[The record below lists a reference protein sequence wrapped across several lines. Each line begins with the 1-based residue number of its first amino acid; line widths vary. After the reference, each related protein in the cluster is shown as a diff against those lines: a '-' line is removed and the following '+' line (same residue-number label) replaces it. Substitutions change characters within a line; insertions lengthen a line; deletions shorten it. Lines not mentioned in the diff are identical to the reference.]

1 MRALALL
8 LGLAGALAVLPA
20 APLATTLAAQQP
32 VAERRLSLEDALELA
47 EGASE
52 NVGIARAAVARA
64 EGERKQARSG
74 YFPQL
79 TGSASYT
86 RTLESQFDIARD
98 AAVQVPGRCQ
108 LPFTAQP
115 GAPGRLDSL
124 EAAVECVSRFGA
136 AGGGGFENLPFGR
149 PNAYNFGLSFSQRL
163 FDGGRTAGRSRASA
177 ASLRGA
183 ELGLTA
189 AQAQLVL
196 DVTQAYYDALLADR
210 LVAIAEAALEQA
222 DTTLVQTQLARDVGN
237 TAEFDLLR
245 ARVTRDNQRPVLIRR
260 RSERD
265 IAYVRFKQLLNVPLA
280 ESVELTTQL
289 GDTAATPLPVIS
301 TLTTAPG
308 DTTPEARTPVRQAAE
323 NVEAQRALVGAA
335 RGERWPSVTV
345 SSDFAQLAYPGDAF
359 PNSDDFLTDWT
370 VGVGVS
376 VPLFTGGRV
385 SGSVGA
391 ARATLRDAE
400 LRLQQARE
408 AAQVDA
414 RNTVLSLEAAVAAFE
429 ASAGSVEQAQRAYEI
444 AELRYREGLS
454 TQTELLESRLQLQ
467 QAQANRARDARDLE
481 VARIRLALLPVLPLG
496 TTTASL
502 GATQTTTATGP
513 DSQPAGVPAVQAG
526 VTVP

>member
-1 MRALALL
+1 MRWFGVALL
-8 LGLAGALAVLPA
+8 LAGGLAGGLAGHLG
-20 APLATTLAAQQP
+20 AQQP
-32 VAERRLSLEDALELA
+32 AARPLALEDALELA

-52 NVGIARAAVARA
+52 NVGLARAAVERAR
-64 EGERKQARSG
+64 GQRKQARSG

-98 AAVQVPGRCQ
+98 AAGQIPARCQ

-115 GAPGRLDSL
+115 GALGRLDSL

-163 FDGGRTAGRSRASA
+163 FDGGRTAGQSRAAA

-183 ELGLTA
+183 EIGLTA
-189 AQAQLVL
+189 SQAQLVL

-210 LVAIAEAALEQA
+210 LVTIAGATLEQA
-222 DTTLVQTQLARDVGN
+222 DTTLAQTQLARDVGN
-237 TAEFDLLR
+237 TSEFDLLR
-245 ARVTRDNQRPVLIRR
+245 ARVTRDNQRPILIRR
-260 RSERD
+260 RAERD
-265 IAYVRFKQLLNVPLA
+265 IAYVRFKQLLNLPLA
-280 ESVELTTQL
+280 EPVELTTAL
-289 GDTAATPLPVIS
+289 GDTAAAPLEVIS

-308 DTTPEARTPVRQAAE
+308 DTTSDARAPVRQAAE
-323 NVEAQRALVGAA
+323 NVAAQRGLVGAA

-345 SSDFAQLAYPGDAF
+345 SSSFAQLAYPSDAF
-359 PNSDDFLTDWT
+359 PGSDDFLTDWT

-376 VPLFTGGRV
+376 VPLFTGGRI
-385 SGSVGA
+385 SGSVA
-391 ARATLRDAE
+391 TARANLQDAE
-400 LRLQQARE
+400 LRLRQTRE

-414 RNTVLSLEAAVAAFE
+414 RNTVLSLEAAVAAVE
-429 ASAGSVEQAQRAYEI
+429 ASGGTVEQAQRAYEI

-496 TTTASL
+496 VTTF
-502 GATQTTTATGP
+502 GNVQATT
-513 DSQPAGVPAVQAG
+513 PAGAAVFGTGAEAVQAG

>member
-1 MRALALL
+1 MR
-8 LGLAGALAVLPA
+8 GLVLIVAMTGALVVPV
-20 APLATTLAAQQP
+20 AAQQVSARP
-32 VAERRLSLEDALELA
+32 LSLEDALGLA
-47 EGASE
+47 EGSSE
-52 NVGIARAAVARA
+52 SVGIARAAVERAR
-64 EGERKQARSG
+64 GERQRVRSG

-98 AAVQVPGRCQ
+98 AAAQIPSRCL

-115 GAPGRLDSL
+115 GAAGRLDSL

-149 PNAYNFGLSFSQRL
+149 PNAYTFGLAFSQRL
-163 FDGGRTAGRSRASA
+163 FDGGRTAGQSHA
-177 ASLRGA
+177 AGALLRGA
-183 ELGLTA
+183 EIGLTA
-189 AQAQLVL
+189 AEAQLVL

-210 LVAIAEAALEQA
+210 LVAIAEATLEQA

-237 TAEFDLLR
+237 TSEFDLLR

-265 IAYVRFKQLLNVPLA
+265 IAYVRFKQLLNLPL
-280 ESVELTTQL
+280 VEAVQLTTPL
-289 GDTAATPLPVIS
+289 GDTTAAPLTRIAA
-301 TLTTAPG
+301 LTDAPG
-308 DTTPEARTPVRQAAE
+308 DTTPEARAPVRQAGA
-323 NVEAQRALVGAA
+323 NVEAQRGLVGAA
-335 RGERWPSVTV
+335 RGERWPAVTV
-345 SSDFAQLAYPGDAF
+345 SSNFAQLAYPSDAF
-359 PNSDDFLTDWT
+359 PGSDDFLTDWT

-376 VPLFTGGRV
+376 VPLFTGGRLA
-385 SGSVGA
+385 GEVGA
-391 ARATLRDAE
+391 ARANLRDAE
-400 LRLQQARE
+400 LRLRQTRE

-414 RNTVLSLEAAVAAFE
+414 RNTMLSLEAAVAAVQ
-429 ASAGSVEQAQRAYEI
+429 ASEGTVEQAARAYEI

-481 VARIRLALLPVLPLG
+481 VARIRLALLPVLPL
-496 TTTASL
+496 
-502 GATQTTTATGP
+502 
-513 DSQPAGVPAVQAG
+513 DQPAAPLGSFQTPGSTAPAVQSAVAPTVQAG

>member
-1 MRALALL
+1 MRRLALIVVMTGALAL
-8 LGLAGALAVLPA
+8 P
-20 APLATTLAAQQP
+20 LAAQQVSARP
-32 VAERRLSLEDALELA
+32 LSLESALELA
-47 EGASE
+47 EGSSE
-52 NVGIARAAVARA
+52 NVGIARAAVERA
-64 EGERKQARSG
+64 QGERERARSG

-79 TGSASYT
+79 TGSATYT

-98 AAVQVPGRCQ
+98 AAAQIPSRCL

-115 GAPGRLDSL
+115 AAAGRLDSL

-163 FDGGRTAGRSRASA
+163 FDGGRTAGQSRAA
-177 ASLRGA
+177 GASLRSA
-183 ELGLTA
+183 EIGLTA
-189 AQAQLVL
+189 AEAQLVL

-210 LVAIAEAALEQA
+210 LVAIADATLEQA
-222 DTTLVQTQLARDVGN
+222 DTTLVQTQLAREVGN
-237 TAEFDLLR
+237 TSEFDLLR

-265 IAYVRFKQLLNVPLA
+265 IAYVRFKQLLNLPLA
-280 ESVELTTQL
+280 EPVRLTTPL
-289 GDTAATPLPVIS
+289 GDTTAAPLARIS
-301 TLTTAPG
+301 ALTDAPG
-308 DTTPEARTPVRQAAE
+308 DTTPEARAPVRQASA
-323 NVEAQRALVGAA
+323 NVEAQRGLVGAA
-335 RGERWPSVTV
+335 RGERWPAVTV
-345 SSDFAQLAYPGDAF
+345 SSSFAQIAFPSDAF
-359 PNSDDFLTDWT
+359 PGSDDFLTDWT

-376 VPLFTGGRV
+376 VPLFTGGRIR
-385 SGSVGA
+385 GDVGV

-400 LRLQQARE
+400 LRLRQTHE

-414 RNTVLSLEAAVAAFE
+414 RNTVLSLEAAVAAVQ
-429 ASAGSVEQAQRAYEI
+429 ASEGTVEQAARAYEI

-496 TTTASL
+496 QTTAAL
-502 GATQTTTATGP
+502 GTLQTTSSTPPTVQ
-513 DSQPAGVPAVQAG
+513 SAGAPTVQAG